1 MAIKLVA
8 NYSKR
13 LGLPGYSS
21 HQFSVSVETELRDL
35 AEADT
40 EMSNLYHQLQRNVD
54 VQIQQTGFVPSEA
67 YGSQPSP
74 QQLPSSKPQPSLHL
88 QPGAPAAFPS
98 DHEAWF
104 PAKST
109 RTNVLTTSAL
119 PNLHSPLNDRSDL
132 LFPDPDGSA
141 DEDLLD
147 QTLGNQAIQ
156 GSDRNGES
164 RCRLLFG
171 DERVAVDL
179 RAKRRCPD
187 GS

>member
-67 YGSQPSP
+67 YGSQPNP
-74 QQLPSSKPQPSLHL
+74 QQLPSPNPQPRAEQSTPPDQWRCSEKQRSFIQRIIRENNLADSEVDHL
-88 QPGAPAAFPS
+88 ARQRFGAPVS
-98 DHEAWF
+98 Q
-104 PAKST
+104 
-109 RTNVLTTSAL
+109 
-119 PNLHSPLNDRSDL
+119 LNKMQASGLID
-132 LFPDPDGSA
+132 A
-141 DEDLLD
+141 LLD
-147 QTLGNQAIQ
+147 QY
-156 GSDRNGES
+156 GSKGKGGS
-164 RCRLLFG
+164 R
-171 DERVAVDL
+171 
-179 RAKRRCPD
+179 
-187 GS
+187 